1 MEQQTLDPQPTRRSF
16 VDWFL
21 GTSLGA
27 VFLSALFPAFR
38 FVIPPEVAEAPTNT
52 VHAAN
57 LADLPPGSGKVFRF
71 GSKPGIV
78 VRTSTGEVRAFTAIC
93 THLNCTVQFREDMQ
107 NIWCACHNGRFDLN
121 GVNIAGPPP
130 RPLERY
136 RVDITDDEI
145 WVTKEA

>member
-1 MEQQTLDPQPTRRSF
+1 ML
-16 VDWFL
+16 V
-21 GTSLGA
+21 LGA
-27 VFLSALFPAFR
+27 VMVSALYPAFR

-52 VHAAN
+52 VHAGD
-57 LADLPPGSGKVFRF
+57 LAELPPGSGKVFRF
-71 GSKPGIV
+71 GSKPGIL
-78 VRTSTGEVRAFTAIC
+78 VRTATGEVRAFSAIC

-121 GVNIAGPPP
+121 GGNIAGPPP

-145 WVTKEA
+145 WVTKES